1 MNQRR
6 TALVGVIIMS
16 VLLVLYFV
24 YAVQRAIA
32 LFQTGTWI
40 TVLMGAA
47 LIVLPLIGVWALLR
61 ELKFGRDA
69 TKLVDELDR
78 VGRVPIEEMTV
89 LPSGKPVKTEAE
101 QVIGDYESDAQA
113 NADSWEAWARLGIM
127 QDACGDRT
135 SARRSLRRAIQ
146 MRHSASR
153 GV

>member
-6 TALVGVIIMS
+6 TAMLGVVIMS

-40 TVLMGAA
+40 TVLMGSA

-69 TKLVDELDR
+69 TKLVNELDR
-78 VGRVPIEEMTV
+78 TGRVPIEEIST
-89 LPSGKPVKTEAE
+89 LPSGKPVRSEAE
-101 QVIGDYESDAQA
+101 QVLGAYEADAQA
-113 NADSWEAWARLGIM
+113 HADSWEAWARLGIM

-135 SARRSLRRAIQ
+135 AGRKSLRKAIAL
-146 MRHSASR
+146 RR
-153 GV
+153 G

>member
-6 TALVGVIIMS
+6 TAMLGVIIMS
-16 VLLVLYFV
+16 VLLVLYFF

-40 TVLMGAA
+40 TVLMGSA
-47 LIVLPLIGVWALLR
+47 LIVLPLIGVWALVR

-78 VGRVPIEEMTV
+78 SGMVPIEEIAT
-89 LPSGKPVKTEAE
+89 LPSGKPVQSEAKAVIGKYEAE
-101 QVIGDYESDAQA
+101 VQA
-113 NADSWEAWARLGIM
+113 DEQSWQAWARLGIM

-135 SARRSLRRAIQ
+135 AGRRSLRRAI
-146 MRHSASR
+146 SLSR
-153 GV
+153 N